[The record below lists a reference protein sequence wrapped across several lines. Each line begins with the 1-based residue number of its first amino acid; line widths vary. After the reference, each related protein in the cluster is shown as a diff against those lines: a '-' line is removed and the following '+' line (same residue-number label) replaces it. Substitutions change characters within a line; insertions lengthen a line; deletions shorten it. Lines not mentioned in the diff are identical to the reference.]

1 MNIESLQRMQNLS
14 QVLEAARR
22 RNGIGVGQAPLAPAP
37 KAPNAVRNEAASF
50 RSAYAAS
57 ANPASRPTPNLEP
70 SRTIKTLGRHV
81 DVMA

>member
-22 RNGIGVGQAPLAPAP
+22 RNGFGAGQAHSAPAA
-37 KAPNAVRNEAASF
+37 KAPAAAFGPAALS
-50 RSAYAAS
+50 RSAHAAGPVS
-57 ANPASRPTPNLEP
+57 ASRPSPILEP
-70 SRTIKTLGRHV
+70 SRTIKTLGRHI